1 MPTMNESIYE
11 THTQL
16 FTPQFYNNIKTLTEV
31 RKMQKYGGYSR
42 LTKSEFDKYLMILF
56 TMMISGK
63 ERGSVQDNWSKNTK
77 IRNQFIADEVGMSC
91 REWEEI
97 HSNVCYGH
105 IKLLLDQ
112 PEEEI
117 DTNLDGIESDE
128 EESENSDYEY
138 DEDDLEELNKIFNDH
153 EEEVLSQNKP
163 KETKVRN
170 SVSRV
175 QDFMLQL
182 QSKFRDIYTKY
193 PDYFLGKNLVI
204 DEQLI
209 KFAGRIFFLQY
220 NPAKPAKRGI
230 LVRACVDTFT
240 NFILSMDLYA
250 ASQTVPKGETK
261 TLDVI
266 KRLID
271 FPKQPNCTLF
281 CDNYCGTIDV
291 VEYIKS
297 IGLEY
302 VGTFR
307 PSRLGKE
314 LSQNLEKLQLNQ
326 VVQYPVFKEVKLK
339 KTTKQVLVKDVNVL
353 QWQCKKQK
361 ILTMIYT
368 KSKFVKQPCQLQEFV
383 SSRGIPRE
391 QPEIVRYYNN
401 NYKGVDYVD
410 QLTKNIKFP
419 GRCTRW
425 TTRMFIYFMQVILVN
440 GFSLMKL
447 LQPEYKEIKITDYV
461 ESIIDQMKIN
471 LTKYEI
477 KATPRKIE
485 GCNQPVVS
493 PIKGPVIEA
502 YKHYHVYTKVSAQ
515 YVGCKQCNS
524 RYVCSCKGY
533 HLCPECY
540 KTHISE
546 QNDIRGY
553 THIYK
558 NEQSDLK
565 YEQYVLIYIEHKNS
579 NLPIKWL
586 KSFSRILLI
595 ICEVEILTSL
605 TLFRFNKINNIKQTS
620 QLNQSSTAYLLKQ
633 LFNQLPYYLNV
644 LQLILTGQTLQN
656 ISTNLISCL

>member
-31 RKMQKYGGYSR
+31 RKMQKYGGHSR

-281 CDNYCGTIDV
+281 CDNYYGTIDV

-361 ILTMIYT
+361 TLTMIYT
-368 KSKFVKQPCQLQEFV
+368 KSKFVKQPCQMQEFV

-447 LQPEYKEIKITDYV
+447 LHPEYKEIKITDYV

-515 YVGCKQCNS
+515 CVGCKQCNS

-558 NEQSDLK
+558 K
-565 YEQYVLIYIEHKNS
+565 
-579 NLPIKWL
+579 
-586 KSFSRILLI
+586 
-595 ICEVEILTSL
+595 
-605 TLFRFNKINNIKQTS
+605 
-620 QLNQSSTAYLLKQ
+620 
-633 LFNQLPYYLNV
+633 
-644 LQLILTGQTLQN
+644 
-656 ISTNLISCL
+656 

>member
-31 RKMQKYGGYSR
+31 RKMQKYGGHSR

-175 QDFMLQL
+175 QDF
-182 QSKFRDIYTKY
+182 S
-193 PDYFLGKNLVI
+193 
-204 DEQLI
+204 
-209 KFAGRIFFLQY
+209 
-220 NPAKPAKRGI
+220 
-230 LVRACVDTFT
+230 
-240 NFILSMDLYA
+240 
-250 ASQTVPKGETK
+250 
-261 TLDVI
+261 
-266 KRLID
+266 
-271 FPKQPNCTLF
+271 NCTLF
-281 CDNYCGTIDV
+281 CDNYYGTIDV

-361 ILTMIYT
+361 TLTMIYT
-368 KSKFVKQPCQLQEFV
+368 KSKFVKQPCQMQEFV

-515 YVGCKQCNS
+515 CVGCKQCNS

-533 HLCPECY
+533 HLCPGCY

-558 NEQSDLK
+558 K
-565 YEQYVLIYIEHKNS
+565 
-579 NLPIKWL
+579 
-586 KSFSRILLI
+586 
-595 ICEVEILTSL
+595 
-605 TLFRFNKINNIKQTS
+605 
-620 QLNQSSTAYLLKQ
+620 
-633 LFNQLPYYLNV
+633 
-644 LQLILTGQTLQN
+644 
-656 ISTNLISCL
+656 

>member
-1 MPTMNESIYE
+1 
-11 THTQL
+11 
-16 FTPQFYNNIKTLTEV
+16 
-31 RKMQKYGGYSR
+31 
-42 LTKSEFDKYLMILF
+42 
-56 TMMISGK
+56 MMISGK
-63 ERGSVQDNWSKNTK
+63 ERGSVQYNWSKNTK

-250 ASQTVPKGETK
+250 ASQKVPKGETK

-281 CDNYCGTIDV
+281 CDNYYGTIDV

-361 ILTMIYT
+361 TLTMIYT
-368 KSKFVKQPCQLQEFV
+368 KSKFVKQPCQMQEFV

-419 GRCTRW
+419 GRCTSW

-447 LQPEYKEIKITDYV
+447 LHPEYKEIKITDYV

-515 YVGCKQCNS
+515 CVGCKQCNS

-558 NEQSDLK
+558 K
-565 YEQYVLIYIEHKNS
+565 
-579 NLPIKWL
+579 
-586 KSFSRILLI
+586 
-595 ICEVEILTSL
+595 
-605 TLFRFNKINNIKQTS
+605 
-620 QLNQSSTAYLLKQ
+620 
-633 LFNQLPYYLNV
+633 
-644 LQLILTGQTLQN
+644 
-656 ISTNLISCL
+656 

>member
-31 RKMQKYGGYSR
+31 RKMQKYGGHSR

-63 ERGSVQDNWSKNTK
+63 ERGSVQYNWSKNTK

-281 CDNYCGTIDV
+281 CDNYYGTIDV

-368 KSKFVKQPCQLQEFV
+368 KSKFVKQPCQMQEFV

-410 QLTKNIKFP
+410 QLTKNI
-419 GRCTRW
+419 
-425 TTRMFIYFMQVILVN
+425 
-440 GFSLMKL
+440 
-447 LQPEYKEIKITDYV
+447 
-461 ESIIDQMKIN
+461 
-471 LTKYEI
+471 
-477 KATPRKIE
+477 
-485 GCNQPVVS
+485 
-493 PIKGPVIEA
+493 
-502 YKHYHVYTKVSAQ
+502 
-515 YVGCKQCNS
+515 
-524 RYVCSCKGY
+524 
-533 HLCPECY
+533 
-540 KTHISE
+540 
-546 QNDIRGY
+546 
-553 THIYK
+553 
-558 NEQSDLK
+558 
-565 YEQYVLIYIEHKNS
+565 
-579 NLPIKWL
+579 
-586 KSFSRILLI
+586 
-595 ICEVEILTSL
+595 
-605 TLFRFNKINNIKQTS
+605 NIKK
-620 QLNQSSTAYLLKQ
+620 LKQ
-633 LFNQLPYYLNV
+633 RIMLKA
-644 LQLILTGQTLQN
+644 QLIK
-656 ISTNLISCL
+656 

>member
-31 RKMQKYGGYSR
+31 RKMQKYGGHSR

-281 CDNYCGTIDV
+281 CDNYYGTIDV

-361 ILTMIYT
+361 TLTMIYT
-368 KSKFVKQPCQLQEFV
+368 KSKFVKQPCQMQEFV

-515 YVGCKQCNS
+515 CVGCKQCNS

-558 NEQSDLK
+558 K
-565 YEQYVLIYIEHKNS
+565 
-579 NLPIKWL
+579 
-586 KSFSRILLI
+586 
-595 ICEVEILTSL
+595 
-605 TLFRFNKINNIKQTS
+605 
-620 QLNQSSTAYLLKQ
+620 
-633 LFNQLPYYLNV
+633 
-644 LQLILTGQTLQN
+644 
-656 ISTNLISCL
+656 

>member
-31 RKMQKYGGYSR
+31 RKMQKYGGHSR

-63 ERGSVQDNWSKNTK
+63 ERGSVQYNWSKNTK

-281 CDNYCGTIDV
+281 CDNYYGTIDV

-368 KSKFVKQPCQLQEFV
+368 KSKFVKQPCQMQEFV

-447 LQPEYKEIKITDYV
+447 LHPEYKEIKITDYV

-515 YVGCKQCNS
+515 CVGCKQCNS

-558 NEQSDLK
+558 K
-565 YEQYVLIYIEHKNS
+565 
-579 NLPIKWL
+579 
-586 KSFSRILLI
+586 
-595 ICEVEILTSL
+595 
-605 TLFRFNKINNIKQTS
+605 
-620 QLNQSSTAYLLKQ
+620 
-633 LFNQLPYYLNV
+633 
-644 LQLILTGQTLQN
+644 
-656 ISTNLISCL
+656 

>member
-31 RKMQKYGGYSR
+31 RKMQKYGGHSR

-175 QDFMLQL
+175 QDF
-182 QSKFRDIYTKY
+182 S
-193 PDYFLGKNLVI
+193 
-204 DEQLI
+204 
-209 KFAGRIFFLQY
+209 
-220 NPAKPAKRGI
+220 
-230 LVRACVDTFT
+230 
-240 NFILSMDLYA
+240 
-250 ASQTVPKGETK
+250 
-261 TLDVI
+261 
-266 KRLID
+266 
-271 FPKQPNCTLF
+271 NCTLF
-281 CDNYCGTIDV
+281 CDNYYGTIDV

-361 ILTMIYT
+361 TLTMIYT
-368 KSKFVKQPCQLQEFV
+368 KSKFVKQPCQMQEFV

-515 YVGCKQCNS
+515 CVGCKQCNS

-553 THIYK
+553 THIQK

-633 LFNQLPYYLNV
+633 LFKQLLAQDELIRKSYTSINMYIYSNYSGAIYMLQSV
-644 LQLILTGQTLQN
+644 LKTSEFIVWLLH
-656 ISTNLISCL
+656 

>member
-1 MPTMNESIYE
+1 MSVLMRREN
-11 THTQL
+11 
-16 FTPQFYNNIKTLTEV
+16 TLIIEP
-31 RKMQKYGGYSR
+31 GS
-42 LTKSEFDKYLMILF
+42 D
-56 TMMISGK
+56 IS
-63 ERGSVQDNWSKNTK
+63 K
-77 IRNQFIADEVGMSC
+77 IQI
-91 REWEEI
+91 I
-97 HSNVCYGH
+97 
-105 IKLLLDQ
+105 
-112 PEEEI
+112 
-117 DTNLDGIESDE
+117 
-128 EESENSDYEY
+128 
-138 DEDDLEELNKIFNDH
+138 
-153 EEEVLSQNKP
+153 
-163 KETKVRN
+163 
-170 SVSRV
+170 
-175 QDFMLQL
+175 
-182 QSKFRDIYTKY
+182 
-193 PDYFLGKNLVI
+193 
-204 DEQLI
+204 
-209 KFAGRIFFLQY
+209 
-220 NPAKPAKRGI
+220 
-230 LVRACVDTFT
+230 
-240 NFILSMDLYA
+240 NFILLPNSKKHFEGPPLY
-250 ASQTVPKGETK
+250 SFYSIILLNQQKEVYLQELVWIHLLILYYQWIYTQLRKQYLKVKQK
-261 TLDVI
+261 LLMLLKDF
-266 KRLID
+266 ID

-281 CDNYCGTIDV
+281 CDNYYGTIDV

-368 KSKFVKQPCQLQEFV
+368 KSKFVKQPCQMQEFV

-447 LQPEYKEIKITDYV
+447 LHPEYKEIKITDYV

-515 YVGCKQCNS
+515 CVGCKQCNS

-558 NEQSDLK
+558 K
-565 YEQYVLIYIEHKNS
+565 
-579 NLPIKWL
+579 
-586 KSFSRILLI
+586 
-595 ICEVEILTSL
+595 
-605 TLFRFNKINNIKQTS
+605 
-620 QLNQSSTAYLLKQ
+620 
-633 LFNQLPYYLNV
+633 
-644 LQLILTGQTLQN
+644 
-656 ISTNLISCL
+656 